1 MKNPPKKRQNKKPK
15 KKKIDLYGLNIK
27 FTGKKVESYDYDNFF
42 IKLVTKAIP
51 IEVSTGIFLWFRKP
65 NRIDFQEG
73 TIITGKFSR
82 FTKIEGKNWMDI
94 NKNES
99 IEMKLKEGIYPN
111 HYETEYIFIPSA
123 HRVVFKTN
131 RGISINMI
139 QKSILPLIEKKE
151 LGVENF
157 TVNIEKNSD
166 YISEILEAKSIFN
179 IEFKITPSNLDI
191 LDEASQFIDNELRV
205 GNIGQIQGKIEA
217 RGGGSID
224 GKSSKLVNGLLGSA
238 KSNGQ
243 LSAKIENSDGK
254 IKKVRTEQYP
264 RKFTVECYE
273 SDNEYLAILKKVLS
287 IFR

>member
-82 FTKIEGKNWMDI
+82 FTKIEGKNWIDI